1 MRGDRIQGMK
11 LAGVTVMIHSTGAI
25 RLAALVLALAASG
38 GTAVAQDAEATE
50 RKTPGFVRFAAAAQ
64 AGGALTDQAM
74 AGDATSVMVE
84 RPTGRL
90 VIGADKVQGRAIYGN
105 SVSTEAGGSFLGGAP
120 RGLPLA
126 RASLTSRFGYRQ
138 HPVHGGTRMHS
149 GVDLA
154 APMGTPVRATAD
166 GVVAGAGWRGGY
178 GIMVSLGHG
187 GGMSTRYAHLSAI
200 AVQPG
205 TAVKAGQV
213 IGYVGATGTATGPH
227 VHYEVRMNGRAVN
240 PMGS

>member
-1 MRGDRIQGMK
+1 MSNDSGR
-11 LAGVTVMIHSTGAI
+11 MIST
-25 RLAALVLALAASG
+25 LAACSVICMAFPAFAEEAPGDGAARVELAAAVSTQAPSG
-38 GTAVAQDAEATE
+38 VPIPAAAVRVDRGNGGVVVGADRVQGTARYARRSADVE
-50 RKTPGFVRFAAAAQ
+50 GAADVTFSSSPLAKAMTR
-64 AGGALTDQAM
+64 GAVTF
-74 AGDATSVMVE
+74 T
-84 RPTGRL
+84 
-90 VIGADKVQGRAIYGN
+90 
-105 SVSTEAGGSFLGGAP
+105 GGAP

-126 RASLTSRFGYRQ
+126 RAYLTSNFGYRQ
-138 HPVHGGTRMHS
+138 HPVHGGTRMHT

-154 APMGTPVRATAD
+154 APTGTPVRATAD

-187 GGMSTRYAHLSAI
+187 NGLSTRYAHLSAI

-227 VHYEVRMNGRAVN
+227 VHYEVRVNGRAVN

>member
-1 MRGDRIQGMK
+1 
-11 LAGVTVMIHSTGAI
+11 
-25 RLAALVLALAASG
+25 
-38 GTAVAQDAEATE
+38 
-50 RKTPGFVRFAAAAQ
+50 
-64 AGGALTDQAM
+64 
-74 AGDATSVMVE
+74 
-84 RPTGRL
+84 
-90 VIGADKVQGRAIYGN
+90 
-105 SVSTEAGGSFLGGAP
+105 
-120 RGLPLA
+120 
-126 RASLTSRFGYRQ
+126 
-138 HPVHGGTRMHS
+138 MHS

-154 APMGTPVRATAD
+154 APTGTPVRATAD

-200 AVQPG
+200 AVRPG

-213 IGYVGATGTATGPH
+213 IGYVGATGTATGSH